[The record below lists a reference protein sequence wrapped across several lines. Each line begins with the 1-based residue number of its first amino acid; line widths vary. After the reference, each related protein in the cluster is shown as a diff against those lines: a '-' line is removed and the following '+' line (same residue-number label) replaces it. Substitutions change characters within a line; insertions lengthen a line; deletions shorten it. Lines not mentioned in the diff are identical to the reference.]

1 MRTALLATISAI
13 ALLAGCSGSYGS
25 DPGATSQVGTY
36 ALLTVNGAALPA
48 TTQNDATI
56 KTEILS
62 GTFVVNADETFS
74 ESRQGR
80 ITLAG
85 GTPQLITATQTGSWT
100 TSGTQLSFVSGT
112 TQNPVIFTG
121 TYANGILT
129 YTSGGT
135 TFAYQQQ
142 SASY

>member
-1 MRTALLATISAI
+1 MKPALLATMCIVALSA
-13 ALLAGCSGSYGS
+13 CSSSYG
-25 DPGATSQVGTY
+25 DGPGPTVVGTY
-36 ALLTVNGAALPA
+36 SLVTVNGAAVPA

-80 ITLAG
+80 ITLGG
-85 GTPQLITATQTGSWT
+85 GTPSLITATQTGTWT
-100 TSGTQLSFVSGT
+100 SSGTQLSFVSGT

-121 TYANGILT
+121 TYVSGTLT
-129 YTSGGT
+129 YTSAGS
-135 TFAYQQQ
+135 TFVYQQQ